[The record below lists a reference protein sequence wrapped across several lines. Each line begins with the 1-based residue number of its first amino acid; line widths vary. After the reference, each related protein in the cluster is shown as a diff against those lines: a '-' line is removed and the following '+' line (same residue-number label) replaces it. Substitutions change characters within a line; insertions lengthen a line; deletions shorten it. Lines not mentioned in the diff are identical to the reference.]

1 MSQVIYG
8 IINQDN
14 VLIDVSLTERGAKQY
29 ATRNGYA
36 KIGFRT
42 GYNGVTLAE
51 KIKGKWV
58 YTT

>member
-14 VLIDVSLTERGAKQY
+14 VLIDVSLTELGAKQY
-29 ATRNGYA
+29 ASRNGYT

-42 GYNGVTLAE
+42 GSNGVTLAE